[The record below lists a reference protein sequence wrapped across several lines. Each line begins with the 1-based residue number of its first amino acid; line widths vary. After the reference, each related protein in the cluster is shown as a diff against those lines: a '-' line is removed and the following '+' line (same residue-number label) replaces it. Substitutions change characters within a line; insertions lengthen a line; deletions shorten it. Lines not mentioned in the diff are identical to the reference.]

1 MANPG
6 LMMIIYFVLF
16 FFLLCAVIAGFR
28 PKASR
33 MNRGL
38 YLLVTI
44 LMIACAGLRAE
55 SVGRDYGTYRIY
67 FDASPDTVG
76 PGFIG
81 QWSSTM
87 PFVEVAY
94 VFLNSLVKKAGL
106 PFEALIFIV
115 ALTVVALYAVF
126 FWKHSRFSAIALMI
140 YFSHAFLNTEMIQIR
155 AGLAAVIGLWAFY
168 FWASDRKRWG
178 AVLILLAIMIHLAIM
193 VAVIPLLLFHFRL
206 VPKPKYV
213 ILTVLLAVLIGY
225 NLSSSFALFSQVER
239 LASFQDTEYSTS
251 VGIFSNVVTI
261 KQLVILGL
269 LCWLMNSRGERF
281 FSPLSRLCVI
291 SYWTATLW
299 IIAFNQFQILGARG
313 ASFLSFVEP
322 FLMATI
328 VGVVYQDPFLRQ
340 YRRIAALSVVCF
352 AFSMLVLDLYVREV
366 VDDYRTVFQQSMLL
380 PHSEAGEAMVGR
392 RPRLI

>member
-81 QWSSTM
+81 QWSSMM

-94 VFLNSLVKKAGL
+94 VFLNSLVKKAANLRGVVL
-106 PFEALIFIV
+106 IV

-155 AGLAAVIGLWAFY
+155 AGLAAFIGLWAFY

-178 AVLILLAIMIHLAIM
+178 AVLVLLAIMIHLAIM

-269 LCWLMNSRGERF
+269 LCWLMNSRARDF
-281 FSPLSRLCVI
+281 FSVIPALRHFLLDCDALDYCLQPVSDIGSTRRLFPVFCGTIPDGNDCGCGLPGPI
-291 SYWTATLW
+291 SPPVPPHRCLE
-299 IIAFNQFQILGARG
+299 RG
-313 ASFLSFVEP
+313 
-322 FLMATI
+322 
-328 VGVVYQDPFLRQ
+328 R
-340 YRRIAALSVVCF
+340 F
-352 AFSMLVLDLYVREV
+352 AFSMLVLDLYVKEV
-366 VDDYRTVFQQSMLL
+366 VDDYRTRVPASVLL
-380 PHSEAGEAMVGR
+380 PYSEAGEAMVGR